1 MTKKITVSEAVQT
14 GNYRE
19 SLVALRDR
27 LATDIDNPETPAAV
41 RAQCAKQLQSVL
53 ADIEAIPDANKN
65 KGTVLDDL
73 LNGDDA

>member
-1 MTKKITVSEAVQT
+1 MNKKSTVSEAVST
-14 GNYRE
+14 NDYRV

-53 ADIEAIPDANKN
+53 ADIQAIPDPDKFSASP
-65 KGTVLDDL
+65 LDQI
-73 LNGDDA
+73 LNGEDK